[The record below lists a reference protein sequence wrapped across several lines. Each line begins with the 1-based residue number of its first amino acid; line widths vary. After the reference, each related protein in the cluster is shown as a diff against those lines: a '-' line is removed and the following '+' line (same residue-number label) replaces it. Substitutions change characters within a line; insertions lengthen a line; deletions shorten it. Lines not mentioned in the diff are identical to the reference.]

1 MSRGVRT
8 DRRSREKASL
18 AFRARLPACT
28 AILAA
33 LVLVPACAKP
43 VPPPIVDASGTVTL
57 NGEPLP
63 HVSIRFVPLFKGF
76 GAEVIAEGVSD
87 AKGNF
92 TLVCMGTNGACVGPH
107 RVLIEEGPLPKE
119 AQGESG
125 RAQMAMTRF
134 LQSLD
139 NRPIPA
145 AYGNMAQ
152 SPVTVEITADQAK
165 YDLKLTR

>member
-1 MSRGVRT
+1 MSSSVRR
-8 DRRSREKASL
+8 DQRSQKDASH
-18 AFRARLPACT
+18 AFRLHFPACT
-28 AILAA
+28 AIVTA
-33 LVLVPACAKP
+33 VLLLPACSKP
-43 VPPPIVDASGTVTL
+43 APPQIVDAGGTITL

-63 HVSIRFVPLFKGF
+63 HASIRFIPLFKGF
-76 GAEVIAEGVSD
+76 GGEVIAESVSD
-87 AKGNF
+87 ANGKF
-92 TLVCMGTNGACVGPH
+92 TLVCMGTNGACVGQH

-119 AQGESG
+119 AQGASG

-134 LQSLD
+134 LQSLQ

-152 SPVTVEITADQAK
+152 SPVTVEITAGEAK